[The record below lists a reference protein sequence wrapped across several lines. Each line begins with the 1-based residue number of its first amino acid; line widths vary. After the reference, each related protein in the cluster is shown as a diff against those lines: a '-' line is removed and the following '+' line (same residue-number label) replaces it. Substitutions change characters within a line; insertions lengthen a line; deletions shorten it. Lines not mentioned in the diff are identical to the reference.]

1 MKTNKKTV
9 FVVENNKLERNLI
22 KDFFKGN
29 QKYDFRYFMSS
40 ADCFA
45 ALNEHPMAV
54 LIDYDLKTI
63 NASEND
69 GIKILDKIK
78 ELEHSTEVVFYSHH
92 ENTEV
97 AVATIKHGAF
107 DYIVLN
113 EFHFYR
119 LENELQTIEAHIF
132 HKRQS
137 GKYKFLFWL
146 TLGIG
151 SFWII
156 LVVVLVVLGVLKPGN
171 NVWLEP

>member
-1 MKTNKKTV
+1 MKTNKKAV

-22 KDFFKGN
+22 RDFFKGN
-29 QKYDFRYFMSS
+29 HKYEFRYFTTS
-40 ADCFA
+40 AECFA
-45 ALNEHPMAV
+45 ALKEHPMAV

-63 NASEND
+63 NSSEND

-78 ELEHSTEVVFYSHH
+78 ELEHNTEVVFYSHH

-113 EFHFYR
+113 EFLFYR
-119 LENELQTIEAHIF
+119 LENELQTIQEHIF
-132 HKRQS
+132 HQKES
-137 GKYKFLFWL
+137 GRYRFLFL
-146 TLGIG
+146 TTLSIGI
-151 SFWII
+151 FWIL
-156 LVVVLVVLGVLKPGN
+156 LVVVLVILGILKPGD